1 MNTCPVLCGVWASGA
16 GRRWPGDVLRREAS
30 GHTGGDGALAL
41 ALVLVLVLVAIALL
55 IFAGCSAQMAVAA
68 VAAGSVVAVELQQ
81 RLR

>member
-30 GHTGGDGALAL
+30 GHTGGDGAL
-41 ALVLVLVLVAIALL
+41 VLVLVAITLL
-55 IFAGCSAQMAVAA
+55 VFAGCSAQTAVAA
-68 VAAGSVVAVELQQ
+68 VAAGSMIAVELQQ